1 MFRRGNVDRMEA
13 ASVNVRGLVL
23 ANSCSTILPLDNSG
37 PRTCVFSSSRN
48 VNWQSYHVCFYL
60 RRIPFFLISPTQYPR
75 LKQPGKEDE
84 ARRADADVVAFYSS
98 EHPGS
103 TSHGPAA
110 LLQIENIVTE
120 QLKQTRYI
128 RSRGMSIDIAAIVFI
143 HGKDLDKSV
152 SFPFTRESHFLSLE
166 GEALFRKLVVVQAA
180 AENTL
185 QVGWS
190 SLLNTGMRVLS
201 GNGRPQELL
210 EQILS
215 NEAPGS
221 NRSASTERTPQT
233 LLASGNSKLDEQARL
248 LQLYKDWARA
258 TGRHYDQAVIL
269 LVGYSGHGKSKTIN
283 RLIGHDLLEV
293 VQRVK
298 MPVPASNT
306 EPAVTLAFDDTP
318 GYADNTYH
326 DRGPNLALTKIYQ
339 ERYFSENA
347 TIPWRRY
354 PNVVLLVTSWNTITV
369 DAHNSPENFTSPIG
383 QTMFKLSHAGLV
395 DLYRTNIIVVVTKCL
410 SFMSEFGDYKTE
422 PEKHQQWNI
431 EAGRRTG
438 IVTDL
443 QRKVFPKSISWPIVF
458 IENGGGQQVHQPY
471 PRLPNG
477 ELSHQN
483 LFDAIRTVIEAPGPE
498 GASDLAGIQAL
509 QLVTGAKP
517 FGSSCQPQ
525 SEILIDKTAED
536 MPSVIQD
543 LGISSTQ
550 PQPSGRSRGLADQ
563 FLGVTYDPISGSY
576 GRTCVLK
583 LDPSEVIFRK
593 GSGADMHFT
602 QAEDVQ
608 EESTAVAI
616 HLRCDFD
623 VPQLARLSAHYST
636 SDGIKHAWNR
646 GSQLYVSQYL
656 MEEVA
661 VDPLCPEVSKDM
673 LKIISKLPPWSE
685 QSKPQYN
692 DFFRS
697 HGTHVVLR
705 LALGGKIRIVVE
717 NARAVDEHHHARQGQ
732 AGIKLPVP
740 SEFGIEI
747 GGIAGRETKRTAV
760 DALERREIRIFVDG
774 GGSLAGELIG
784 KLEDH
789 FRRLPPDL
797 PDECSWPDGEIRTK
811 WTKAL
816 ESNPAFCPDH
826 ISTEFRWLHTLG
838 GLSPAQQRDLRM
850 ASELYLKTRL
860 ERKPDASQSD
870 SRRRKI
876 EEDLP

>member
-1 MFRRGNVDRMEA
+1 MSTGKVIMYAFTFDALLFSNLRN
-13 ASVNVRGLVL
+13 SVSSAQLV
-23 ANSCSTILPLDNSG
+23 N
-37 PRTCVFSSSRN
+37 
-48 VNWQSYHVCFYL
+48 
-60 RRIPFFLISPTQYPR
+60 
-75 LKQPGKEDE
+75 E
-84 ARRADADVVAFYSS
+84 ARRADADVVACYSS
-98 EHPGS
+98 KHPDS
-103 TSHGPAA
+103 NCHGPAA
-110 LLQIENIVTE
+110 LLQIENIVKE
-120 QLKQTRYI
+120 QLMQTR
-128 RSRGMSIDIAAIVFI
+128 RGTSVDIAAIVFI

-152 SFPFTRESHFLSLE
+152 GFPFTRESHFLGLK
-166 GEALFRKLVVVQAA
+166 GESLFRKLVVVQAA

-185 QVGWS
+185 QVDWS
-190 SLLNTGMRVLS
+190 NLVTAGMRVLV
-201 GNGRPQELL
+201 GNRRPQELL

-215 NEAPGS
+215 NDTPGS
-221 NRSASTERTPQT
+221 NSSASAERAPETFLPT
-233 LLASGNSKLDEQARL
+233 GNTKFDEQTRL
-248 LQLYKDWARA
+248 LQLYKDWARV

-283 RLIGHDLLEV
+283 RLIGHDLLEVGRTNDKLGSTTKAQQTSV

-326 DRGPNLALTKIYQ
+326 DRGANLALTKIYQ
-339 ERYFSENA
+339 ERYFSESA
-347 TIPWRRY
+347 SIPWQRY

-410 SFMSEFGDYKTE
+410 SFMSEFGDYETE

-431 EAGRRTG
+431 EAARRKG

-458 IENGGGQQVHQPY
+458 IENGGGQQ
-471 PRLPNG
+471 
-477 ELSHQN
+477 N
-483 LFDAIRTVIEAPGPE
+483 LFDAIRTIIAARGPE

-509 QLVTGAKP
+509 QLITGAKP

-525 SEILIDKTAED
+525 KEILIDKTAED
-536 MPSVIQD
+536 MPSVIED
-543 LGISSTQ
+543 LEIPLIKT
-550 PQPSGRSRGLADQ
+550 PPSGRSRGLADQ
-563 FLGVTYDPISGSY
+563 FLGATYDPISGSY

-583 LDPSEVIFRK
+583 LDPSDVIFRK
-593 GSGADMHFT
+593 GSGADTYFT

-608 EESTAVAI
+608 EEDTAVAVR
-616 HLRCDFD
+616 LRCDFD

-636 SDGIKHAWNR
+636 SDGVKHAWNR
-646 GSQLYVSQYL
+646 GSQLYVSQHL

-661 VDPLCPEVSKDM
+661 VVPLCPEVSKDM

-685 QSKPQYN
+685 ESKPQYN

-705 LALGGKIRIVVE
+705 LALGGKIRIVVK
-717 NARAVDEHHHARQGQ
+717 NARAVDEHDHARQGQ
-732 AGIKLPVP
+732 AETKLPML

-747 GGIAGRETKRTAV
+747 GGAASRETKRTAV
-760 DALERREIRIFVDG
+760 DSLQRREIRIFVEG
-774 GGSLAGELIG
+774 GGSVAGELIG

-789 FRRLPPDL
+789 FRHLPSDL
-797 PDECSWPDGEIRTK
+797 PEECSWPDGEIRTK
-811 WTKAL
+811 WIKAL

-838 GLSPAQQRDLRM
+838 GLSSARQRDLRI
-850 ASELYLKTRL
+850 ASELYLKMHQ
-860 ERKPDASQSD
+860 EKKPEPSQSD
-870 SRRRKI
+870 PSRRKS
-876 EEDLP
+876 EEDLPRKSNLKKVKGIFKNLIFWWKK